1 MSEVSGKTRDCLD
14 SIGVDLV
21 GEVVPLRD
29 HAGPHFC
36 LRCTMPIAI
45 YGRLSPCNHLYC
57 HTCAKTVKTCTFCHK
72 NVVRV
77 QLLENVDMFVCP
89 YVARGVSEEGGVA
102 GANYRGVAR
111 VEPWDGLEACLPV
124 GGGWGWANMSVVSC
138 SLYLSGRILCATRRS
153 LNASSCV
160 WPHPPREYTQA
171 YTVGLSHTART
182 HDVTRRGAHVL
193 PTATRN
199 LLLLDARAFTDSSA
213 MCHRC
218 GDIISHCIRRC

>member
-89 YVARGVSEEGGVA
+89 YVARVA
-102 GANYRGVAR
+102 CPRRAVWQERIEVWRG
-111 VEPWDGLEACLPV
+111 WC
-124 GGGWGWANMSVVSC
+124 
-138 SLYLSGRILCATRRS
+138 
-153 LNASSCV
+153 
-160 WPHPPREYTQA
+160 
-171 YTVGLSHTART
+171 
-182 HDVTRRGAHVL
+182 RG
-193 PTATRN
+193 
-199 LLLLDARAFTDSSA
+199 
-213 MCHRC
+213 M
-218 GDIISHCIRRC
+218 G